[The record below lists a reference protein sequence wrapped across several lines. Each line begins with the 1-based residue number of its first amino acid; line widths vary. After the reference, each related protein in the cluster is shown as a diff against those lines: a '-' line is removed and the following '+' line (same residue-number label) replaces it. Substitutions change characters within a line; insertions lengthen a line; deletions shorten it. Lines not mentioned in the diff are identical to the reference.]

1 MPERAATPEIPPRK
15 ALPANLDALVRDAM
29 RGGGIAPLRAAL
41 EAQAPTVP
49 RGAEVARPGSANDP
63 AASPPT
69 ATAPHPGRAPTVD
82 TPPTPP
88 LSRSALLDAVVLA
101 AERARVAIDLGA
113 ALDAVTAAV
122 AEARALIPAGA
133 SDASALTL
141 PLPGA
146 WGEARSTPAPSGA
159 PGSTAPAPTA
169 PDPHP
174 IPLPPVRFPWLLV
187 VTAGG
192 DEARIARALDVD
204 RATARQIAHVAGPRV
219 VGRGEDRAA
228 LEHRAGRARAEGL
241 HATVQARS
249 ALSALPPAEALL
261 SLDLGGACRLDPAP
275 LWLAPPD
282 PGNAPVGTVG
292 HLEDVRLIVPGEVEV
307 RDQRAP
313 RAQDKWSRDRYA
325 TAGPVAERR
334 VVVVDLHLPGR
345 IVRVAEGLV
354 DLRGDPAFVSG
365 SARRTLLAWLE
376 GAPRRWP
383 AARVEARRTCPGGP
397 AAAGEDGRLT
407 GSGWPAW
414 EEYSRLAWLHGAAP
428 GG

>member
-1 MPERAATPEIPPRK
+1 MPERAAAAEVPLRK

-29 RGGGIAPLRAAL
+29 RGGGVGPLRAAL
-41 EAQAPTVP
+41 EAQAPTFSGVPTVPTLP
-49 RGAEVARPGSANDP
+49 RGAEVRRPSPKVDVP
-63 AASPPT
+63 AAPT

-82 TPPTPP
+82 TPPSPP

-122 AEARALIPAGA
+122 AEARALIPTATSGA
-133 SDASALTL
+133 SAPTA
-141 PLPGA
+141 PAPGA
-146 WGEARSTPAPSGA
+146 WETPAP
-159 PGSTAPAPTA
+159 TAPAPTA
-169 PDPHP
+169 PAPHS

-228 LEHRAGRARAEGL
+228 LELRAERARAEGL

-261 SLDLGGACRLDPAP
+261 SLDPGGACRLDPAP

-282 PGNAPVGTVG
+282 PGNTPIGTVG

-313 RAQDKWSRDRYA
+313 RAPDKWARDRYA
-325 TAGPVAERR
+325 TAATVAERR

-354 DLRGDPAFVSG
+354 DLRGDPAFVAG

-383 AARVEARRTCPGGP
+383 AARIEARRTCPGGP

-414 EEYSRLAWLHGAAP
+414 EEYSRLAWLHGADP